1 VLAPLITPDFWCACV
16 MASSPLAGQGIPGTW
31 HDTTR
36 SPGWRRGKGPD
47 PPRAG
52 FAWQTSCT
60 RMTCAITT
68 PSRHEEDPWTKKQHK
83 ELRIKLYR
91 AMMEKYGRKLF
102 MDQQPAWDT

>member
-1 VLAPLITPDFWCACV
+1 VADKLYAYDVRF
-16 MASSPLAGQGIPGTW
+16 
-31 HDTTR
+31 
-36 SPGWRRGKGPD
+36 
-47 PPRAG
+47 
-52 FAWQTSCT
+52 
-60 RMTCAITT
+60 TT